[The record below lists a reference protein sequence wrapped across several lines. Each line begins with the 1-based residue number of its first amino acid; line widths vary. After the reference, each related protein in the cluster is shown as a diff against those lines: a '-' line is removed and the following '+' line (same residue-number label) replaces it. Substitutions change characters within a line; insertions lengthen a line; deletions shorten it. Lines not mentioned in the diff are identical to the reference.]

1 MDLPVAG
8 GVVVGDAAP
17 TAPLQTAAAS
27 SDARKRKLTSTADG
41 EGEGDGDVDGDG
53 DGDGVSGTEEKSVDE
68 MTEASTSISLTPLD
82 GRLLTMSTVPKA
94 RWLNLT
100 QLDHIKVPTSG
111 GLENVDTCCLFC

>member
-27 SDARKRKLTSTADG
+27 LDARKRKLTSYVD
-41 EGEGDGDVDGDG
+41 GEGDGDADGEG
-53 DGDGVSGTEEKSVDE
+53 GIEVKNVDE
-68 MTEASTSISLTPLD
+68 MMEASTSISVTPLD
-82 GRLLTMSTVPKA
+82 GSLLTMSTVPKA

-100 QLDHIKVPTSG
+100 QLDQIKVQIRSG
-111 GLENVDTCCLFC
+111 G